1 MRKVLLFVLCS
12 MLTSVFAQDILVAIL
27 DPVGMTG
34 EVTVMHRSMVRGEMV
49 KAISRQRGYAAF
61 TRTDIDQLMME
72 QNFQQSGM
80 VDDATRKRL
89 GAMQGVDYVCVT
101 KITKEGNN
109 YYLEAN
115 IVNIE
120 SGQISNP
127 ATQYGELQ
135 GGSLANMLA
144 ACEKL
149 AAELV
154 GAKSIS
160 ITSSSNNAE
169 QEYKR
174 GLDYYIGRN
183 GVVKDYATAVKIW
196 KELAEQGH
204 AGAQY
209 SLGECYY
216 YGEGI
221 AQDYDSAV
229 SWYRKA
235 AEQGYADAQY
245 CLGYCYN
252 KGEGVAQDY
261 YSAVS
266 WYRKAAEQGYARAQC
281 NLGECYEKGEGVAQD
296 YYSAVSSYRKAAE
309 QGYDRAQCN
318 LGNCY
323 DKGIGITKNKDEAVK
338 WYQKAAEQGNE
349 KAKECLKNLQSSPS
363 IVYNYLGATQR
374 ISHNGSIITA
384 NNQIITGNNNKITG
398 DNNKIMGSS
407 NVVTGNNN
415 KIYGDD
421 NIITGNNNK
430 MYGKNN
436 RATGKNNK

>member
-266 WYRKAAEQGYARAQC
+266 WYRKAAEQGY
-281 NLGECYEKGEGVAQD
+281 
-296 YYSAVSSYRKAAE
+296 
-309 QGYDRAQCN
+309 DRAQCN

>member
-160 ITSSSNNAE
+160 ITSSSNNVE

-174 GLDYYIGRN
+174 GLDHYIGKN
-183 GVVKDYATAVKIW
+183 GVIKDYATAVKIW
-196 KELAEQGH
+196 KGLAEQGH
-204 AGAQY
+204 ASAQY

-266 WYRKAAEQGYARAQC
+266 W
-281 NLGECYEKGEGVAQD
+281 
-296 YYSAVSSYRKAAE
+296 YRKAAE

>member
-235 AEQGYADAQY
+235 AEQGY
-245 CLGYCYN
+245 
-252 KGEGVAQDY
+252 
-261 YSAVS
+261 
-266 WYRKAAEQGYARAQC
+266 
-281 NLGECYEKGEGVAQD
+281 
-296 YYSAVSSYRKAAE
+296 
-309 QGYDRAQCN
+309 DRAQCN

-323 DKGIGITKNKDEAVK
+323 DKGKGITKNKDEAVK